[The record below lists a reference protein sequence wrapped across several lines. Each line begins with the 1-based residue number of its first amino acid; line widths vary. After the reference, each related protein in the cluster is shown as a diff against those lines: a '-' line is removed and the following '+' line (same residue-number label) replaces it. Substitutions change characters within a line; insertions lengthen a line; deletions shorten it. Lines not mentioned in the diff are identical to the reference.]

1 MNSREPIPGRSLPVV
16 VGVVNLSPES
26 PNQDSVVLNP
36 EAAVERSRQLVAAGA
51 AIIDLGAQSSYFDAP
66 ILTVE
71 EEIRRLIPALA
82 RLKAGGFHVSVDTW
96 RAGVARAAIDAG
108 VDILNDSDG
117 LQDPAMIEVLANWR
131 GPVILPFISG
141 PNPHDP
147 RPFNYVNP
155 LADIIPFLRSAVARA
170 QATGLTRLILDPG
183 TGYRYPD
190 VSPEEKERY
199 QVKVYRGL
207 SRLRKLGFP
216 LLVALPR
223 KDDPRRTME
232 LVRMIVTGADYVR
245 AHDPAVI
252 AAALGER

>member
-1 MNSREPIPGRSLPVV
+1 MNHGAPTQGKSLPLV

-26 PNQDSVVLNP
+26 PNQDSVVLDA

-51 AIIDLGAQSSYFDAP
+51 AIIDLGAQSSYYDAP

-71 EEIRRLIPALA
+71 EEIRRLLPALE
-82 RLKAGGFHVSVDTW
+82 RLKAGGFRVSVDTW
-96 RAGVARAAIDAG
+96 RADVARAAIAAG

-117 LQDPAMIEVLANWR
+117 LQDPAMIEVLANWQ

-147 RPFNYVNP
+147 RPFNYADP
-155 LADIIPFLRSAVARA
+155 LADIIPFLRSAVVRA
-170 QATGLTRLILDPG
+170 QAAGLTSLILDPG
-183 TGYRYPD
+183 TGYRYPG

-199 QVKVYRGL
+199 QVKVYRELGH
-207 SRLRKLGFP
+207 LRELGFP

-232 LVRMIVTGADYVR
+232 LVRMILAGADYVR
-245 AHDPAVI
+245 AHDPTVI
-252 AAALGER
+252 TAALGER